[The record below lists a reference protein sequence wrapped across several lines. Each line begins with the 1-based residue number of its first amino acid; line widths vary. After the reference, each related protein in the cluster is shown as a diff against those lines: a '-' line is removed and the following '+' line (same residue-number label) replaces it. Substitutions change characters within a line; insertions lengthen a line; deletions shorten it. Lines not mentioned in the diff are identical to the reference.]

1 MAGEYYH
8 GGARRRGRVERAFN
22 EVCAVAK
29 ASGDAF
35 VGGGTTVGASPVGF
49 GVNPDPKRISIPTHS
64 HERWT
69 LTTQGVRN
77 SRIPGKE
84 EFVREERLDE
94 AI

>member
-1 MAGEYYH
+1 MTSC
-8 GGARRRGRVERAFN
+8 AFN

-29 ASGDAF
+29 ASGDAS
-35 VGGGTTVGASPVGF
+35 VGGGTRRPTAGASPVGF
-49 GVNPDPKRISIPTHS
+49 GANPDPKKISIPTHT

-77 SRIPGKE
+77 SRIPAEE
-84 EFVREERLDE
+84 EFVREDRLDE